1 MYSVFNNTLISN
13 GKRAAEVE
21 IIWDQIYSNWD
32 TVTFFLYQKGQKG
45 GRVGNV
51 TIMMYSPPP
60 PSTVHSL
67 RISIFL
73 TATAPFHI

>member
-32 TVTFFLYQKGQKG
+32 TVIFFFYIRRDKKEEGVEMSQ
-45 GRVGNV
+45 
-51 TIMMYSPPP
+51 P
-60 PSTVHSL
+60 
-67 RISIFL
+67 
-73 TATAPFHI
+73 